1 MTDRLSFEHFIRRWA
16 WSPSKGVRRRLR
28 PTPQEIRDIERS
40 FKSDQGLVTLYINEV
55 TDTENAEAMWCT
67 GAPIDYPAAVG
78 LVIVTPLILH
88 QYASAVDAVAWG
100 KLIYAYRDED
110 RGRAAFQRQARE
122 LIAHGV
128 PVEFAQ
134 SLRKGGVTKTEE
146 IADLW
151 DSGIPAEYLLAA
163 RSAL

>member
-16 WSPSKGVRRRLR
+16 WSPSKGVRRKLR
-28 PTPQEIRDIERS
+28 PTPPEVRDIERS
-40 FKSDQGLVTLYINEV
+40 FKSDQGLVTSYINEV
-55 TDTENAEAMWCT
+55 TSTENADAMW
-67 GAPIDYPAAVG
+67 GSRAPIDYPAAVG

-100 KLIYAYRDED
+100 KLVYAYRDED

-122 LIAHGV
+122 LIARGV
-128 PVEFAQ
+128 PAGFAQ
-134 SLRKGGVTKTEE
+134 SLRGGGVTKTEE
-146 IADLW
+146 IVNLW
-151 DSGIPAEYLLAA
+151 DSGVPAEYLLAA